1 MFQALMNDNL
11 KTLRSIFDFKINKC
25 SYEKNTRIIDTDK
38 GKFVIKKNNHNNHE
52 LFRYLESKNF
62 HNFLSFYDYNQDY
75 EIYPFI
81 DSIDMT
87 LEEKALD
94 MVYLV
99 SLLHNKTTFYKAMDI
114 DTLQKIYEDIEN
126 KLNYLNHYYENL
138 KMVIE
143 EEPYMSPSGYLLL
156 RNSSVIFECIEK
168 SKHFMDKWY
177 KIAKTKKNYRVVTIH
192 NYLELDHLL
201 KGDNSYL
208 ISWDKSCRAS
218 PIYDIL
224 SLYQSTY
231 DRLDFFSLFEV
242 YHSKY
247 PLLEEEMYLLF
258 ALLLAPI
265 KIDIS
270 NREIINTK
278 NVYTFCNYLMT
289 TLHFVSKYHPKGTN
303 H

>member
-1 MFQALMNDNL
+1 MRDNL
-11 KTLRSIFDFKINKC
+11 KQIHSAFDFKINKC
-25 SYEKNTRIIDTDK
+25 SYGKNTKVVDTDK
-38 GKFVIKKNNHNNHE
+38 GKFVIKKNNRNNHE

-62 HNFLSFYDYNQDY
+62 HNFLPFYNYNQDY
-75 EIYPFI
+75 EVYPFI

-87 LEEKALD
+87 KEEKALD
-94 MVYLV
+94 IVYLV
-99 SLLHNKTTFYKAMDI
+99 ALLHNKTTFYKAMDI
-114 DTLQKIYEDIEN
+114 DILQKIYEDVTS
-126 KLNYLNHYYENL
+126 KLDYLNHYYENL

-143 EEPYMSPSGYLLL
+143 EEVYMSPGSYLFL
-156 RNSSVIFECIEK
+156 RNSSIIFKCIEE
-168 SKHFMDKWY
+168 SKYFIDKWY
-177 KIAKTKKNYRVVTIH
+177 QLSKTKKNYRVVTIH

-208 ISWDKSCRAS
+208 ISWDKACRAS
-218 PIYDIL
+218 PIYDVI

-231 DRLDFFSLFEV
+231 EQLDFSSLFDF
-242 YHSKY
+242 YNSKY

-270 NREIINTK
+270 NREIVNTK
-278 NVYTFCNYLMT
+278 NVYTFCNYLIT
-289 TLHFVSKYHPKGTN
+289 TASFVSKYHSKSTN